1 MSLRRL
7 SATLWL
13 AGIAGM
19 AATAAAA
26 QPAAPPADFA
36 VCTSCHEVKPGGVSL
51 GPTLFGVAGRKAGS
65 VADYDYSPA
74 MKAWGM
80 SWTPENLAAFIL
92 DPAKTVPNNKMD
104 YSGAADA
111 ATAKAIA
118 DYLATLKP

>member
-1 MSLRRL
+1 MSLRRP

-13 AGIAGM
+13 AALAAA
-19 AATAAAA
+19 AATTAAA
-26 QPAAPPADFA
+26 QPATPPADFA
-36 VCTSCHEVKPGGVSL
+36 VCTACHEVKPGGVSL

-65 VADYDYSPA
+65 LADYDYSPA
-74 MKAWGM
+74 LKAWGM

-92 DPAKTVPNNKMD
+92 DPAKTVPGNKMD